1 MIEIKDDELL
11 NFLMTSDFSDEYSPE
26 ELKYL
31 LLKWRYFYRLLNG
44 KNEQLNYLISD
55 MEKEQETI
63 KNNCANQLDSNKKEL
78 EQLRHRIFNL
88 KNKKLSLSERITGKI
103 DIKDETE

>member
-55 MEKEQETI
+55 MGKEQETI
-63 KNNCANQLDSNKKEL
+63 KNNCINQLDSNKKEL